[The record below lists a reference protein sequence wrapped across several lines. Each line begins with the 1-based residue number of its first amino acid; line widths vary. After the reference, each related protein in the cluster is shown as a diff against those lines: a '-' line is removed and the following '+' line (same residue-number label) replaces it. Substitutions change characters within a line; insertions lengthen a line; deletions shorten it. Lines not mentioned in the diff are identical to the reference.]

1 MEVTLSPEQEAQ
13 LQRIARRTGR
23 NSEALA
29 QEAIGHLL
37 EHEERFIEAVEK
49 GLASLNRGDFISH
62 QEVKR
67 RIESLLESRWR
78 CGGRPKRLRI
88 TYPFSKKIREFG

>member
-23 NSEALA
+23 DSEALA
-29 QEAIGHLL
+29 KEAIGHLL
-37 EHEERFIEAVEK
+37 DHEERFIEVVEK
-49 GLASLNRGDFISH
+49 GLASLDRAEFISH

-67 RIESLLESRWR
+67 RIEGLLQS
-78 CGGRPKRLRI
+78 
-88 TYPFSKKIREFG
+88 